1 MISMG
6 DVCNVGEW
14 IDLRLRDEMFRGLI
28 FIKSPWEDETP
39 QEEIRAAIQSSEL
52 SEDVK
57 ASIRIKDSE
66 IKGTL
71 DFGQTKINS

>member
-1 MISMG
+1 MG

-14 IDLRLRDEMFRGLI
+14 IDLRLRDEMFRSLI
-28 FIKSPWEDETP
+28 FIKSSWEDETL

-71 DFGQTKINS
+71 DFG